1 MKKYNTIKSAYALVQ
16 KHKITNWLFGWA
28 LYKMLVWYK

>member
-16 KHKITNWLFGWA
+16 KNKVTNWMFGWV
-28 LYKMLVWYK
+28 LYKMMLNYK